1 MVAMGSLRKH
11 ETVRPSYPKTVL
23 DTYSPNSILFF
34 VYMEDGMQCMQQLLP
49 PSFNPRDLGDVNLMC
64 SPLLFRAEKATE
76 WRTLIRSSSQP
87 AAIIGI
93 KLNDAL
99 AAISAGRKTLTTCPM
114 PVLNSCS
121 QKAVIHTVNILLYI
135 SRMTAQLLRQ
145 PGGIARTHRKP
156 STSSSSSRPSS
167 QATPPLPSLPTPPPD
182 ISSTT

>member
-1 MVAMGSLRKH
+1 
-11 ETVRPSYPKTVL
+11 
-23 DTYSPNSILFF
+23 
-34 VYMEDGMQCMQQLLP
+34 MQCMQQLLP

-99 AAISAGRKTLTTCPM
+99 AAISAGRKTSTTTTCSM

-156 STSSSSSRPSS
+156 STSSSSSSRPSS
-167 QATPPLPSLPTPPPD
+167 QATPPLISLPTPPPD